1 MKAFITDLDRTI
13 IHSKNPGFTCVET
26 YGDREITFMTDKS
39 ITLLNEL
46 LHRKDIEFIPCTMR
60 KYHQTIRVSF
70 IGDYNPKYMI
80 CENGAQIFINGVLDS
95 EWESYMR
102 TVVSEKEVEE
112 GIDKIKSLNL
122 NTKDILNIDGFYI
135 AISFYN
141 EGDADIAFNQIKP
154 LFKKPYNVIQ
164 VGRKMFVIHEKID
177 KTHAVEYL
185 INTYKIDD
193 VITSGDSDADKE
205 FTKIG
210 KSILPKHA
218 SFKHDSSVITNQSG
232 IHATE
237 EILEYVLEQFK

>member
-26 YGDREITFMTDKS
+26 YDDREITFMTDKS
-39 ITLLNEL
+39 ISLLKELLNKE
-46 LHRKDIEFIPCTMR
+46 DIEFIPCTMR
-60 KYHQTIRVSF
+60 KYHQTKRVSF
-70 IGDYNPKYMI
+70 ISEYNPKYMI
-80 CENGAQIFINGVLDS
+80 CENGAQIFVDNVLDTK
-95 EWESYMR
+95 WESYMR
-102 TVVSEKEVEE
+102 TIINEKEVED
-112 GIDKIKSLNL
+112 GINKIKSLNL

-141 EGDADIAFNQIKP
+141 EDDADIAFKQIKP
-154 LFKKPYNVIQ
+154 LFEKPYNVIQ

-177 KTHAVEYL
+177 KIHAVEYL
-185 INTYKIDD
+185 VDTYKIDNI
-193 VITSGDSDADKE
+193 ITSGDSDADKE

-218 SFKHDSSVITNQSG
+218 SFKHDSSVIANQSG